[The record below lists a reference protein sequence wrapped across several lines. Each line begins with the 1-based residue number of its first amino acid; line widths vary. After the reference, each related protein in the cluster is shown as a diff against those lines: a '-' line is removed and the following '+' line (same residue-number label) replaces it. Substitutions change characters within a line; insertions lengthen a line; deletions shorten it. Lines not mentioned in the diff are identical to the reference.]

1 MTTTKSGS
9 YADDFTFSRLAV
21 HVEDIEE
28 ELQRDMDQVC
38 EWAESK
44 KLVVAP
50 AKCSVTFFTPDKSR
64 EADVHPQIKVNDEI
78 IPLEKNPRI
87 LGVTFDPHLHFHAHA
102 RKKAQEGRQKLRIL
116 RTLAGSSWGC
126 SKETVLRTYKSH
138 VESAMFY
145 APAVWSPNASTSA
158 KNELQKVVNSA
169 ARIATGCH
177 SSTPVEDL
185 VMEAQVLPAEDRLG
199 MLSAQFLASALR
211 PEHPSHA
218 VVTAPNGPRL
228 MKASLFSKHH
238 SMVAAIAPSG
248 ITTNTEYR
256 RVLKEIH
263 TNAVSDAI
271 SRNKFNRV
279 LGHDRPEID
288 PSESNLSR
296 AERSTLAQLRTGEC
310 QLLNDYLTKV
320 GRSNSAL
327 CPECR
332 FQRHTVAHLF
342 RCDAVETNLS
352 LEDLWTNPVD
362 VATFLKTLPSFS
374 RLASTD
380 APAPRPPPEPPP

>member
-1 MTTTKSGS
+1 M
-9 YADDFTFSRLAV
+9 
-21 HVEDIEE
+21 
-28 ELQRDMDQVC
+28 
-38 EWAESK
+38 
-44 KLVVAP
+44 
-50 AKCSVTFFTPDKSR
+50 
-64 EADVHPQIKVNDEI
+64 
-78 IPLEKNPRI
+78 
-87 LGVTFDPHLHFHAHA
+87 
-102 RKKAQEGRQKLRIL
+102 
-116 RTLAGSSWGC
+116 
-126 SKETVLRTYKSH
+126 RTYKSH
-138 VESAMFY
+138 VESVMFY
-145 APAVWSPNASTSA
+145 APAVWSPNASPSA

-185 VMEAQVLPAEDRLG
+185 VMEAQVLPAEDRLD

-238 SMVAAIAPSG
+238 PTVSAIAPSG
-248 ITTNTEYR
+248 ITSNTEYR
-256 RVLKEIH
+256 RTLKEIH
-263 TNAVSDAI
+263 TGAVSDAVSKNNF
-271 SRNKFNRV
+271 SRILGRV
-279 LGHDRPEID
+279 RPDID
-288 PSESNLSR
+288 PSESTLSR
-296 AERSTLAQLRTGEC
+296 AERSALAQLRSGEC
-310 QLLNDYLTKV
+310 QLLNDYLAKV

-362 VATFLKTLPSFS
+362 VATFLKSLPSFS
-374 RLASTD
+374 RLASSD
-380 APAPRPPPEPPP
+380 APAPRPPPEPPPSGRLRVN